1 MWHCDSDI
9 HLVTWLC
16 HFCVT
21 WLLSHDLSHDNFPL
35 DNIYFRIVFRIGKR
49 IWVKMKFFNV
59 CCLML
64 TMLNNGWQKENWLL
78 RDQSRL
84 EIIPLNTWQKYVLN
98 LNDRRVQKIRA
109 TDQTEKFGPTYL
121 SKPVSNFGPVSIFAP
136 VRATMTTDW
145 LSQELYQDQNYGSEK
160 CGLRT
165 DQFSRSV
172 TGPVQKYLFF
182 KVRTGPT
189 FFYVGPLF
197 WTAVPISGSIIWFG
211 PMIRE

>member
-1 MWHCDSDI
+1 MTFRHSFDQRIDQSEQSVEEWMWHCDSDI

-21 WLLSHDLSHDNFPL
+21 WLLSHYLSHDNFPL

-84 EIIPLNTWQKYVLN
+84 EIIPFQHVTKNMFLN

-109 TDQTEKFGPTYL
+109 TDRNKKIR
-121 SKPVSNFGPVSIFAP
+121 S
-136 VRATMTTDW
+136 TDRTRKRF
-145 LSQELYQDQNYGSEK
+145 QDQNYGSEK
-160 CGLRT
+160 Y
-165 DQFSRSV
+165 
-172 TGPVQKYLFF
+172 GP
-182 KVRTGPT
+182 
-189 FFYVGPLF
+189 
-197 WTAVPISGSIIWFG
+197 
-211 PMIRE
+211 